1 MQNPEEKKAER
12 ILEFLQIFF
21 MPHKSTLIHQ
31 IQDLDFMF
39 EYFLNSV
46 LFVLQNR
53 QSNSIIRTGLNL
65 VLSLTSQLPIKPSI
79 MCFLSNL
86 IEVCALQLLT
96 NFFSRLSS

>member
-46 LFVLQNR
+46 LFVL
-53 QSNSIIRTGLNL
+53 
-65 VLSLTSQLPIKPSI
+65 
-79 MCFLSNL
+79 
-86 IEVCALQLLT
+86 
-96 NFFSRLSS
+96 